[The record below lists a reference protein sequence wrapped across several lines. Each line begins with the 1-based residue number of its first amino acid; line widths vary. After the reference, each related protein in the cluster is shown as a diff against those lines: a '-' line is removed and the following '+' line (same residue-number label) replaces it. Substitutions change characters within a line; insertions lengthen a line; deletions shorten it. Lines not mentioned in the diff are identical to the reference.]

1 MDNRPPIQPGDD
13 DLRSSAGE
21 TGEGDGPPIQLEK
34 LHYSIN
40 GEALLD
46 GLDLTVQRGEIVAIM
61 GRSGTGKT
69 TVLRLIMGLIR
80 PTSGSIR
87 INGAEI
93 TSLGEQ
99 DLGAVRADM
108 GMVFQGAALF
118 DSMTVGENVA
128 FGLLEHRRLP
138 AAEVAGRMQQLLE
151 MVDMAGTEDLL
162 PAQLSGGMRKR
173 IGIARALAL
182 EPSIMLYDEPTAGLD
197 PISAAATDALISR
210 LRDRVGVTSLIVSHD
225 VQSLRRISDRGAV
238 LHEGR
243 FLAVAPIAELER
255 TSDAAISQFLSG
267 SPDGPLS
274 DKAGQ

>member
-1 MDNRPPIQPGDD
+1 MENRPPIQPGDN
-13 DLRSSAGE
+13 DLRSSARE
-21 TGEGDGPPIQLEK
+21 TEDGDGPPIQLEK

-40 GEALLD
+40 GDAILD
-46 GLDLTVQRGEIVAIM
+46 GVDLTVQRGEIVAIM

-87 INGAEI
+87 IRGTEI
-93 TSLGEQ
+93 TALAEEE
-99 DLGAVRADM
+99 LGAVRANM

-138 AAEVAGRMQQLLE
+138 VAEVTGRVHELLE

-173 IGIARALAL
+173 VGIARALAL
-182 EPSIMLYDEPTAGLD
+182 EPCIMLYDEPTAGLD
-197 PISAAATDALISR
+197 PISAAATDALITR
-210 LRDRVGVTSLIVSHD
+210 LRDRVGVTTLIVSHD
-225 VQSLRRISDRGAV
+225 VQSLRRISDRAAV
-238 LHEGR
+238 LHRGR
-243 FLAVAPIAELER
+243 FLAVAPMSELER
-255 TSDAAISQFLSG
+255 TSDEAISQFLSG

>member
-1 MDNRPPIQPGDD
+1 MENHPPIQPGDD
-13 DLRSSAGE
+13 DRRAAAEE
-21 TGEGDGPPIQLEK
+21 TGDGDGPPIQLEK
-34 LHYSIN
+34 LHYLID

-93 TSLGEQ
+93 TALAERELGT
-99 DLGAVRADM
+99 VRADM

-138 AAEVAGRMQQLLE
+138 AAEVTGRMQQLLE

-182 EPSIMLYDEPTAGLD
+182 EPRIMLYDEPTAGLD

-225 VQSLRRISDRGAV
+225 VQSLRRISDRAAV
-238 LHEGR
+238 LHNGR

>member
-13 DLRSSAGE
+13 DLRSSARE

-225 VQSLRRISDRGAV
+225 VQSLRRISDRAAV
-238 LHEGR
+238 LHKGR
-243 FLAVAPIAELER
+243 FLAVAPMVELER

>member
-1 MDNRPPIQPGDD
+1 MENHSPIQPGDD
-13 DLRSSAGE
+13 DRRSSADE
-21 TGEGDGPPIQLEK
+21 TGDGDDPPIQLEK
-34 LHYSIN
+34 LHYLIN
-40 GEALLD
+40 GEAILD

-93 TSLGEQ
+93 TSLAERE
-99 DLGAVRADM
+99 LGTVRADM

-138 AAEVAGRMQQLLE
+138 AAEITERMEQLLE

-182 EPSIMLYDEPTAGLD
+182 EPGIMLYDEPTAGLD

-225 VQSLRRISDRGAV
+225 VQSLRRISDRAAV
-238 LHEGR
+238 LHKGR

>member
-13 DLRSSAGE
+13 DLRSSARE

-46 GLDLTVQRGEIVAIM
+46 GLDLTVRRGEIVAIM

-138 AAEVAGRMQQLLE
+138 AAQVAGRMQQLLE

-225 VQSLRRISDRGAV
+225 VQSLRRISDRAAV
-238 LHEGR
+238 LHKGR
-243 FLAVAPIAELER
+243 FLAVAPMAELER

>member
-13 DLRSSAGE
+13 DLRSSARE
-21 TGEGDGPPIQLEK
+21 TGEGDSPPIQLEK

-87 INGAEI
+87 IRGTEI
-93 TSLGEQ
+93 TALGEQ

-138 AAEVAGRMQQLLE
+138 AAEVAGRMQQLLDT
-151 MVDMAGTEDLL
+151 VDMAGTEDLL

-173 IGIARALAL
+173 VGIARALAL

-225 VQSLRRISDRGAV
+225 VQSLRRISDRAAV
-238 LHEGR
+238 LHKGR
-243 FLAVAPIAELER
+243 FLAVAPMVELER

>member
-13 DLRSSAGE
+13 DLRSSARE
-21 TGEGDGPPIQLEK
+21 TGEGDSPPIQLEK

-87 INGAEI
+87 IRGTEI
-93 TSLGEQ
+93 TALGEQ

-138 AAEVAGRMQQLLE
+138 AAEVAGRMQQLLDT
-151 MVDMAGTEDLL
+151 VDMAGTEDLL
-162 PAQLSGGMRKR
+162 PAQLSGGMR
-173 IGIARALAL
+173 
-182 EPSIMLYDEPTAGLD
+182 
-197 PISAAATDALISR
+197 
-210 LRDRVGVTSLIVSHD
+210 
-225 VQSLRRISDRGAV
+225 
-238 LHEGR
+238 
-243 FLAVAPIAELER
+243 
-255 TSDAAISQFLSG
+255 
-267 SPDGPLS
+267 
-274 DKAGQ
+274 

>member
-13 DLRSSAGE
+13 DLRSSARE

-46 GLDLTVQRGEIVAIM
+46 GLDLTVRRGEIVAIM

-225 VQSLRRISDRGAV
+225 VQSLRRISDRAAV
-238 LHEGR
+238 LHKGR
-243 FLAVAPIAELER
+243 FLAVAPMVELER

>member
-13 DLRSSAGE
+13 DLRSSDRE
-21 TGEGDGPPIQLEK
+21 TGEGDGPPIQLEA
-34 LHYSIN
+34 LHYSID
-40 GEALLD
+40 GEAILD
-46 GLDLTVQRGEIVAIM
+46 GLDLTVERGEIVAIM

-93 TSLGEQ
+93 TALGEQ
-99 DLGAVRADM
+99 ALGAVRADM

-128 FGLLEHRRLP
+128 FGLVEHRRLP
-138 AAEVAGRMQQLLE
+138 AAEVAGRVQELLD

-173 IGIARALAL
+173 VGIARALAL

-225 VQSLRRISDRGAV
+225 VQSLRRISDRAAV

>member
-13 DLRSSAGE
+13 DLRSSARE

-40 GEALLD
+40 DEAILD
-46 GLDLTVQRGEIVAIM
+46 GLDLSVRRGEIVAIM

-118 DSMTVGENVA
+118 DSMTVGENVT

-173 IGIARALAL
+173 VGIARALAL

-225 VQSLRRISDRGAV
+225 VQSLRRISDRAAV
-238 LHEGR
+238 LHKGR
-243 FLAVAPIAELER
+243 FLAVAPMAELER